1 MNSAEP
7 SEVQSTPPS
16 APTAGQMLR
25 AAREARGMH
34 LAQLSVNL
42 KVSVRQLE
50 ALEADRYEVFKGAAF
65 MRALAQSVSRQLGID
80 PKPVLQALPK
90 GDAPKALEPVALQA
104 SAPTVVSSARPWFRI
119 GVPRQVLALALPML
133 LALVV
138 LIWWP
143 MGRQEAPRL
152 TGVEEEAAQPAVP
165 MGQASDPVEIVTP
178 VAAVPVVVPASAA
191 QPVVAAQPAAQP
203 VAQQAASA
211 AVTVRPAA
219 VPAALPVP
227 VASAA
232 VAAPVAAAS
241 QKERAVS
248 SAEPSLVIKASANV
262 WVSVRDKQGQMALR
276 RQVKAGETI
285 RLDVAA
291 PVFVYAGRAEATAL
305 TWRGQPVDLAP
316 HTQNNELRLLIKP

>member
-7 SEVQSTPPS
+7 SEMQSTPPS

-90 GDAPKALEPVALQA
+90 GDAPKALEPAALQA
-104 SAPTVVSSARPWFRI
+104 SPPTVVSSARPWFRM
-119 GVPRQVLALALPML
+119 GVSRQMLALALPMV

-152 TGVEEEAAQPAVP
+152 SGAEESAQSAVP
-165 MGQASDPVEIVTP
+165 MGQASDPVEIATP
-178 VAAVPVVVPASAA
+178 VVPAPVVASASVA
-191 QPVVAAQPAAQP
+191 QPVVAAQP
-203 VAQQAASA
+203 VASA

-219 VPAALPVP
+219 APAALPAP
-227 VASAA
+227 AASAA

-241 QKERAVS
+241 QKERSVS
-248 SAEPSLVIKASANV
+248 SAESALVIKASADV
-262 WVSVRDKQGQMALR
+262 WMSVRDNQGQMALR

-285 RLDVAA
+285 KLDVAA

-316 HTQNNELRLLIKP
+316 HTQNNEVRLLIKP

>member
-7 SEVQSTPPS
+7 SEMQSTPPS

-90 GDAPKALEPVALQA
+90 GDAPKALEPAALQA
-104 SAPTVVSSARPWFRI
+104 SPPTVVSSARPWFRI

-152 TGVEEEAAQPAVP
+152 PVAEEAPQSAVP
-165 MGQASDPVEIVTP
+165 MGQASDPVEIAIP
-178 VAAVPVVVPASAA
+178 VVPAQVAVPASVA
-191 QPVVAAQPAAQP
+191 QPMVAPQPVAQP

-211 AVTVRPAA
+211 AVIVRPAA
-219 VPAALPVP
+219 VPVVLPAP

-232 VAAPVAAAS
+232 LAAPAAAAS
-241 QKERAVS
+241 QKERAVAS
-248 SAEPSLVIKASANV
+248 TESSLVIKASANV

-285 RLDVAA
+285 KLDVAA

-316 HTQNNELRLLIKP
+316 HTQNNEVRLLIKP